1 MLTRPLAAELGP
13 EVTVNAIGPTLT
25 VTPMMAEVI
34 KEHPETLNL
43 GNGKPLE
50 RIGKVEDCMGPAV
63 FLASEAGAFVTGQ
76 ILYPDGGLTAIG

>member
-1 MLTRPLAAELGP
+1 MTGLYSAECA
-13 EVTVNAIGPTLT
+13 ETAVNI
-25 VTPMMAEVI
+25 
-34 KEHPETLNL
+34 
-43 GNGKPLE
+43 LE